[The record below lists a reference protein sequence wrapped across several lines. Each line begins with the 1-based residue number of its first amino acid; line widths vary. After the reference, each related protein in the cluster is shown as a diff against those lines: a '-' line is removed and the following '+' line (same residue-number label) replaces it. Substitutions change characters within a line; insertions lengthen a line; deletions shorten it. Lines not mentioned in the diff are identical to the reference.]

1 MNLLVVSRSPA
12 TDVLTY
18 RFGAWILVV
27 GDGVAWWSSPSYGV
41 WFIGIRAG

>member
-18 RFGAWILVV
+18 RLGAWVLVL
-27 GDGVAWWSSPSYGV
+27 GGGVAWWSSPSYAC
-41 WFIGIRAG
+41 WFLDIGKA